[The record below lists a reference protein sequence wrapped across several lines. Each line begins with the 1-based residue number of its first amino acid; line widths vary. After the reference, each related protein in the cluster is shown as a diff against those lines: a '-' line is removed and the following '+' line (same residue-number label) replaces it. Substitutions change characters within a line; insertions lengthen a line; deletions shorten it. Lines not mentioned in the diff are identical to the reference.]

1 MRFLIDE
8 PFGHPPEPNERDP
21 QEGTRSLSPFLKWA
35 GGKARLLGQFERFFP
50 HEVKRY
56 SEPFV
61 GSGAVFFYVMERFN
75 PADVVLSDSNE
86 ELMNAYRAVRDDVE
100 ELLIG
105 LEEHRRSHGEDHYY
119 RVRSLKPG
127 VLSPPARAARLIY
140 LNKTCFNGL
149 YRVNSRG
156 EFNVPMGSY
165 KNPGIFD
172 AENLRRV
179 SQVLQGV
186 DLQVRHFEELVP
198 LAKRGGFI
206 YFDPPY
212 HPLSKTS
219 SFTSFTA
226 GDFKE
231 SDQQRLAEVYR
242 ALDQKG
248 CRLMLSNSDCAL
260 TRGLYKGFRL
270 ETVRARRAI
279 NSKADGRGEIN
290 ELLVLNY

>member
-1 MRFLIDE
+1 MSPSAI
-8 PFGHPPEPNERDP
+8 HPNRINGNP
-21 QEGTRSLSPFLKWA
+21 QEGTRPLSPFLKWA

-50 HEVKRY
+50 HEVERY
-56 SEPFV
+56 CEPFV

-86 ELMNAYRAVRDDVE
+86 ELMNAYRTVRDDVE
-100 ELLIG
+100 DLLIG

-119 RVRSLKPG
+119 KVRSLNPAA
-127 VLSPPARAARLIY
+127 LSPPARAARLIY

-156 EFNVPMGSY
+156 GFNVPMGSY

-179 SQVLQGV
+179 SQALQGV
-186 DLQVRHFEELVP
+186 DLQVRHFAELVG
-198 LAKRGGFI
+198 LANQGGGDFI

-231 SDQQRLAEVYR
+231 SDQKRLAEVYR
-242 ALDQKG
+242 ELDRKG
-248 CRLMLSNSDCAL
+248 CKLMLSNSDCGF

-270 ETVRARRAI
+270 KTVRARRAI

>member
-1 MRFLIDE
+1 MSPSAI
-8 PFGHPPEPNERDP
+8 HPNRMNGNP
-21 QEGTRSLSPFLKWA
+21 QGGTRPLSPFLKWA

-50 HEVKRY
+50 HEVGRY

-100 ELLIG
+100 DLLIG
-105 LEEHRRSHGEDHYY
+105 LKEHRRSHGEGHYY
-119 RVRSLKPG
+119 RVRSLNPAA
-127 VLSPPARAARLIY
+127 LSPPARAARLIY

-156 EFNVPMGSY
+156 GFNVPMGSY
-165 KNPGIFD
+165 KNPRIFD

-179 SQVLQGV
+179 SQALQSV
-186 DLQVRHFEELVP
+186 DLQVRHFSVLSDI
-198 LAKRGGFI
+198 AKQRRGDFI

-219 SFTSFTA
+219 SFTSYTA

-231 SDQQRLAEVYR
+231 SDQKRLAEVYR
-242 ALDQKG
+242 TLDRKG
-248 CRLMLSNSDCAL
+248 CRLMLSNSDCL
-260 TRGLYKGFRL
+260 FTRGLYKGFRL